1 MLQKISDELAGIYL
15 FIYLFDEPSAAFASS
30 FTGYHAH
37 SKSHRSSVGAFS
49 RFCHLLSATPM
60 LYVFKTSQRQKKNNN
75 TVLTHSNHCIV
86 TAAAT
91 TGYKLHIKSIMA
103 AISRKLQPVLDP
115 AETAV
120 GRLLLKVIVPD
131 HIFVLSCFL
140 CRPKRELLSSL
151 ILFELKLYFIYRIS
165 SSLGGSVGR

>member
-60 LYVFKTSQRQKKNNN
+60 LYVFKTSQRQKNNNN

-115 AETAV
+115 GETAV

-131 HIFVLSCFL
+131 HIFVLSSRR
-140 CRPKRELLSSL
+140 RPKRELLSSL
-151 ILFELKLYFIYRIS
+151 ILFELELYFIYRIS

>member
-1 MLQKISDELAGIYL
+1 M
-15 FIYLFDEPSAAFASS
+15 
-30 FTGYHAH
+30 
-37 SKSHRSSVGAFS
+37 
-49 RFCHLLSATPM
+49 
-60 LYVFKTSQRQKKNNN
+60 
-75 TVLTHSNHCIV
+75 

-115 AETAV
+115 GETAV

-131 HIFVLSCFL
+131 HIFVLSSRR
-140 CRPKRELLSSL
+140 RPKRELLSSL
-151 ILFELKLYFIYRIS
+151 ILFELELYFIYRIS